1 MKKLLVIPFLAAIFF
16 ASCKKNTDTVSTE
29 VTYSVP
35 TITVNGQQYFSI
47 NVGGSLPTVSA
58 TAYDSFYK
66 ETYPVVMDASTLD
79 NTTPGLYIVSLKAS
93 NKYGMVGTSGVY
105 VAVTNIDPAID
116 LSGNYQRV
124 SNGAPATLTELAN
137 GLYRTSNIS
146 GALSGANEGY
156 FVQID
161 DTTIQVPVQ
170 VAPSFGTLYGSQASV
185 HMAVGDT
192 SYQYVLGPSSTFAQS
207 VRVFQKL

>member
-35 TITVNGQQYFSI
+35 TITVNGAQYFSI
-47 NVGGSLPTVSA
+47 NVGGSLPSVSA

-66 ETYPVVMDASTLD
+66 ASYPVVIDASTLD
-79 NTTPGLYIVSLKAS
+79 NTTPGLYIVTLKSS
-93 NKYGMVGTSGVY
+93 NKYGMVGTAGVY
-105 VAVTNIDPAID
+105 VAVTDINPAID
-116 LSGNYQRV
+116 LTGNYKRL
-124 SNGAPATLTELAN
+124 SNSAPAVVTKLAN

-146 GALSGANEGY
+146 GALSGGSEGY

-161 DTTIQVPVQ
+161 DTTIQVPSQ
-170 VAPSFGTLYGSQASV
+170 ESATFGTLYAINSSV

-192 SYQYVLGPSSTFAQS
+192 SYQYVLEPSSTFAQS
-207 VRVFQKL
+207 VRVFQKQ